1 MDPTLISPFVKSV
14 QNVFATML
22 QLPVEVEDPKIKD
35 GKSTTYDVS
44 AIIGMSGDCVGSVV
58 LSFEQE
64 SALRIVALFTGAEAS
79 VDSSDFADAVGEL
92 VNMISGG
99 AKAMFEGRKASISTP
114 SVVLGAN
121 HVVSSQKD
129 VPTIVLPCVTDCGRF
144 AIEIA
149 IQDQVESADA
159 SAQSAATSA

>member
-1 MDPTLISPFVKSV
+1 MDPARITPFIKSV

-22 QLPVEVEDPKIKD
+22 QLPVEVEDPQIKQ
-35 GKSTTYDVS
+35 GKSATYDVT

-64 SALRIVALFTGAEAS
+64 SALRIVALFTGTEAS
-79 VDSSDFADAVGEL
+79 VDSPDFADAVGEL

-99 AKAMFEGRKASISTP
+99 AKALFEGRKASISTP
-114 SVVLGAN
+114 SVVLGSN
-121 HVVSSQKD
+121 HVVSTQTD

-159 SAQSAATSA
+159 DSQSAATTA

>member
-1 MDPTLISPFVKSV
+1 MDPALITPFIKSV

-22 QLPVEVEDPKIKD
+22 QLPVEVEQPQIKD
-35 GKSTTYDVS
+35 GSASSYDVS

-64 SALRIVALFTGAEAS
+64 SALRIVALFTGSEVSA
-79 VDSSDFADAVGEL
+79 DSSDFTDAVGEL

-99 AKAMFEGRKASISTP
+99 AKALFVGRKASISTP
-114 SVVLGAN
+114 SVVLGAK
-121 HVVSSQKD
+121 HVISSQKD
-129 VPTIVLPCVTDCGRF
+129 MPVIVLPCVTDCGRF

-149 IQDQVESADA
+149 IQDQVEKTDA
-159 SAQSAATSA
+159 EHTAAAKA

>member
-1 MDPTLISPFVKSV
+1 MDPTLIAPFVKSV

-22 QLPVEVEDPKIKD
+22 QLPVEVEEPKIKE

-58 LSFEQE
+58 LSFEEE
-64 SALRIVALFTGAEAS
+64 SALRIVALFTGTEAA
-79 VDSSDFADAVGEL
+79 VDSPDFADAVGEL

-114 SVVLGAN
+114 SVVLGSS

-129 VPTIVLPCVTDCGRF
+129 LPTIVLPCVTDCGRF

-159 SAQSAATSA
+159 ESQSTATTA